1 MFATIGLVT
10 AAVLLAGAATADPPP
25 PHALIESVRA
35 QLFYELSGT
44 LSGNIASPPS
54 RFSGW
59 NTVIGE
65 GEAKEAAQDLLVTVR
80 VKGNGADGFLTE
92 TPLVITA
99 RNSAGKLLGSRS
111 VTGILV
117 PYEGSVATA
126 LWINN
131 ATCAGKLTIEAKLGK
146 QVKTATVALDCGE

>member
-1 MFATIGLVT
+1 MFTTIGLAT
-10 AAVLLAGAATADPPP
+10 AAVLLAGAATVDPPP
-25 PHALIESVRA
+25 PQAVIESVRA

-65 GEAKEAAQDLLVTVR
+65 GDAKEAAQDLLVTVR
-80 VKGNGADGFLTE
+80 LKSNGADGFLTE
-92 TPLVITA
+92 APLVITA
-99 RNSAGKLLGSRS
+99 RNGAGKLLGSRS
-111 VTGILV
+111 ITGILV

-146 QVKTATVALDCGE
+146 EVKRATVALDCGE

>member
-1 MFATIGLVT
+1 MFATIGM
-10 AAVLLAGAATADPPP
+10 AAALFLLTGAAPADPPP
-25 PHALIESVRA
+25 PQASIESIRA

-44 LSGNIASPPS
+44 LSGNVASPPS
-54 RFSGW
+54 NFSGW

-99 RNSAGKLLGSRS
+99 RNGAGKLLGSRS

-146 QVKTATVALDCGE
+146 QAKRATVALDCGE